1 MKFLTLVDT
10 DTTLAR
16 QAIDSLRGKL
26 DSMGAVCPFD
36 HAVSGASMSA
46 IHEFGFQRER
56 TRGGIQAG
64 ETEKFTRQIYLYAFR
79 SNDLGEKHETAF
91 RQKLMEL
98 KQQIEDGMAEFTD
111 TAQKRI
117 EKYLT
122 ISRQGRG
129 GRLRVTFNE
138 EECAKA
144 REYLRIFCPGGQH
157 PAGCVRGPGELQA
170 AEENRGVLPGRK
182 AMRRWT
188 QGKDM
193 ASGRPQGQDVRIVRG
208 LGIPM
213 LCDKEDKG
221 SQDAP

>member
-36 HAVSGASMSA
+36 YAVSGASMSV

-64 ETEKFTRQIYLYAFR
+64 ETEKFTRRIYLYAFR
-79 SNDLGEKHETAF
+79 SNDLGGKHETAF

-129 GRLRVTFNE
+129 GRLRVTF
-138 EECAKA
+138 
-144 REYLRIFCPGGQH
+144 R
-157 PAGCVRGPGELQA
+157 
-170 AEENRGVLPGRK
+170 
-182 AMRRWT
+182 
-188 QGKDM
+188 
-193 ASGRPQGQDVRIVRG
+193 DV
-208 LGIPM
+208 
-213 LCDKEDKG
+213 
-221 SQDAP
+221 Q